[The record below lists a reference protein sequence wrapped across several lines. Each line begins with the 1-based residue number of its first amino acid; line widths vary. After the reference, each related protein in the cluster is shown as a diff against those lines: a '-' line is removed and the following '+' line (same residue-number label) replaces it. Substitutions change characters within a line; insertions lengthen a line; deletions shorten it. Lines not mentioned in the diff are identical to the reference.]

1 MSEREYNNCIDKLS
15 NRVYGYLY
23 KILKHKETVEDLVQ
37 DSFLTL
43 WQQRQNIHI
52 DKAKSFLFV
61 TAHNLMVNNIKYSI
75 LRSTPTQMEDV
86 YQDNSF
92 ENKNL
97 VNYLVEQLD
106 KNKKECLLLRDVEGF
121 SYKEIASIVNLTE
134 ENVKVNIFRARVKL
148 KQMLNEIEK
157 Q

>member
-1 MSEREYNNCIDKLS
+1 MSEREYNNCVDELS
-15 NRVYGYLY
+15 HRVYGYLY

-43 WQQRQNIHI
+43 WQQRQNVHI

-61 TAHNLMVNNIKYSI
+61 TAHNLMINNIKYSI

-97 VNYLVEQLD
+97 VNYLVEQLN
-106 KNKKECLLLRDVEGF
+106 KNMKECLLLRDLEGF
-121 SYKEIASIVNLTE
+121 SYKEIASIVSLTE